1 MNSNA
6 LLNKVNAANLVR
18 LRATSKALKTVINSR
33 KDLTNKIK
41 TLKRKQEQAKSALTR
56 LRTGSLKTGKIASK
70 YFGHYGG
77 RPQGMNWKEMAHFR
91 LPAGQF
97 VSVPRNQTR
106 ALNNYRNLNRIKKMK
121 KTEIMKWDD
130 GKIIYFEPLNKPWGL
145 VYEFN
150 PRQMKLNLYTGNGD
164 GVYKEYQK
172 VKKSNIFS
180 KSNRRKI
187 KSLHE

>member
-1 MNSNA
+1 MSPTTRSVNLSNPEITNA
-6 LLNKVNAANLVR
+6 LLNKLNAANLVR
-18 LRATSKALKTVINSR
+18 LRATSKELKTVIKSR
-33 KDLTNKIK
+33 KNLVNKMK
-41 TLKRKQEQAKSALTR
+41 ALKRKQEQAKSAITR

-77 RPQGMNWKEMAHFR
+77 RQEGMNWKEMAYFR

-106 ALNNYRNLNRIKKMK
+106 AFNEYRNLTRIKKMK
-121 KTEIMKWDD
+121 KPEITKIDS
-130 GKIIYFEPLNKPWGL
+130 IIYFEP
-145 VYEFN
+145 YEFN
-150 PRQMKLNLYTGNGD
+150 TRKMELVRYGGK
-164 GVYKEYQK
+164 VYQK

-187 KSLHE
+187 KALQ

>member
-6 LLNKVNAANLVR
+6 LLNKLNAANLVR

-33 KDLTNKIK
+33 KNLVNKMK
-41 TLKRKQEQAKSALTR
+41 ALKRKQEQAKSALTR

-77 RPQGMNWKEMAHFR
+77 RQEGMNWKEMAYFR

-106 ALNNYRNLNRIKKMK
+106 ALNNYRNLTRIKKMK
-121 KTEIMKWDD
+121 KPEITKRDS
-130 GKIIYFEPLNKPWGL
+130 IIYFEP
-145 VYEFN
+145 YEFN
-150 PRQMKLNLYTGNGD
+150 TRKMELVRYGGK
-164 GVYKEYQK
+164 VYQG

-180 KSNRRKI
+180 KSNRKRI
-187 KSLHE
+187 KAL